1 MNHADPHYQET
12 LKDGYILRWGTD
24 ADRASLEQLYGTVFG
39 EEHETG
45 FNHHVVRYV
54 NGLLSGS
61 HPHCSP
67 DDFAVVTEPNGRV
80 VAATILMRMNME
92 YAGTYLHGGRPEI
105 VASYAEVR
113 NRGFVRKIF
122 GLIHARSEQRGD
134 VFQGITGIPY
144 YYKQF
149 GYEYAVTLGGSVSV
163 PASAIPVA
171 PMDEDP
177 FSIRPAQHDDIMQL
191 QMLYER
197 ERSRMHERLPMLA
210 TSRIDAR
217 YWRWAISGSQ
227 SHEPWKPYMIIN
239 RAGEVV
245 GSVGLAR
252 IRGIDDMAMMFCNTE
267 PHILLADVYP
277 SLLRAVFAAAQHVPT
292 WDSRTKPCTGVRL
305 VLGVGHPFYALVAQL
320 PNVAHPPYAWYIR
333 VADLVSFVGC
343 ISAVLEKRLSQ
354 SVYAGYSGNILFDF
368 YRGGLQLTIQNG
380 RISAQIWPGTPGA
393 HAAYPPNVFLQQL
406 FGIHSLEELT
416 RAHMDVRAS
425 GEHAQLLGILFP
437 KQTSW
442 LAPLD

>member
-45 FNHHVVRYV
+45 FNHHVVNYV
-54 NGLLSGS
+54 NGLLSGN
-61 HPHCSP
+61 HPLCSP
-67 DDFAVVTEPNGRV
+67 DDVAVVTEPNGRV

-267 PHILLADVYP
+267 PHIRLADVYP

-406 FGIHSLEELT
+406 FGIHSKSLL
-416 RAHMDVRAS
+416 VRTWTC
-425 GEHAQLLGILFP
+425 AQVENMHNCWEFCSPSRRRGWHHSIN
-437 KQTSW
+437 
-442 LAPLD
+442 